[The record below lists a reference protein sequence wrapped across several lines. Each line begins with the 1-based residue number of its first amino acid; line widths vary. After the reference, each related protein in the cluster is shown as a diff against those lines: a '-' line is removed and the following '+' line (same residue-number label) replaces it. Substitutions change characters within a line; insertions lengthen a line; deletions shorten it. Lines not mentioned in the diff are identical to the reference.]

1 MSHAA
6 LTQVQ
11 GLLNAGRLTEARSLL
26 QQVMRRGSS
35 PMLDHAMAVT
45 LARLAEPAGLEQ
57 AAFFAQRALD
67 SAGVQG
73 PGAAEF
79 ASTLGNIL
87 TMQGRHDKGVAAF
100 RAALA
105 AKPDLPG
112 ARLGLANALRS
123 LHRYSEAADLMR
135 DATDPLA
142 RATLAA
148 THLSMGDPVRAWDI
162 ASDAATRH
170 PDDLTLATTRANIAC
185 YVPGLSRD
193 DEWRAQRTYGEI
205 FDRNVRITPP
215 PLERSR
221 DTDRPLTLGLV
232 SPDFREHSVGC
243 FLTPLLA
250 NLDPARF
257 RTVLY
262 FSGRTDPAT
271 DRFRRLAST
280 FRDVTT
286 LSDQDLAMTL
296 RRDAVDI
303 LIDLSGHTL
312 GHRLPLFVFRAAPV
326 QATYL
331 GYPSITG
338 LSTIDARLVDAITDP
353 PDEANTLSSE
363 RLLHLD
369 APFLAFELPA
379 ATPAPRP
386 AKKPGDPITFG
397 SFNAMPKLN
406 PLVLDTWAALLARVP
421 NSRLILKSAPL
432 ADDAVRSTVLARF
445 TAARVD
451 PSRVECLPTTPTR
464 DAHLHTYA
472 RLDLALDPF
481 PYHGTT
487 TTCEAAAMG
496 VPTLTLRGD
505 RHATR
510 VGATLN
516 AALGLQ
522 HLIADSPAQ
531 YLDYAAALAADPA
544 RLATL
549 HATLRARLAASP
561 LCDGPRLARAFD
573 AALRGLWGE
582 WCRANPT

>member
-1 MSHAA
+1 
-6 LTQVQ
+6 
-11 GLLNAGRLTEARSLL
+11 
-26 QQVMRRGSS
+26 
-35 PMLDHAMAVT
+35 
-45 LARLAEPAGLEQ
+45 
-57 AAFFAQRALD
+57 
-67 SAGVQG
+67 
-73 PGAAEF
+73 
-79 ASTLGNIL
+79 
-87 TMQGRHDKGVAAF
+87 
-100 RAALA
+100 
-105 AKPDLPG
+105 
-112 ARLGLANALRS
+112 
-123 LHRYSEAADLMR
+123 
-135 DATDPLA
+135 
-142 RATLAA
+142 
-148 THLSMGDPVRAWDI
+148 
-162 ASDAATRH
+162 
-170 PDDLTLATTRANIAC
+170 
-185 YVPGLSRD
+185 
-193 DEWRAQRTYGEI
+193 
-205 FDRNVRITPP
+205 
-215 PLERSR
+215 
-221 DTDRPLTLGLV
+221 
-232 SPDFREHSVGC
+232 
-243 FLTPLLA
+243 
-250 NLDPARF
+250 
-257 RTVLY
+257 
-262 FSGRTDPAT
+262 
-271 DRFRRLAST
+271 
-280 FRDVTT
+280 
-286 LSDQDLAMTL
+286 
-296 RRDAVDI
+296 
-303 LIDLSGHTL
+303 
-312 GHRLPLFVFRAAPV
+312 
-326 QATYL
+326 
-331 GYPSITG
+331 
-338 LSTIDARLVDAITDP
+338 
-353 PDEANTLSSE
+353 
-363 RLLHLD
+363 
-369 APFLAFELPA
+369 
-379 ATPAPRP
+379 
-386 AKKPGDPITFG
+386 
-397 SFNAMPKLN
+397 MPKLN